1 MERRCLRN
9 QHHSGLYNGTVW
21 FIERI
26 VSADEFGGLVLEV
39 RPEDEFTAAG
49 DDPITVTTHQ
59 KFFLGRES
67 ELDIFER
74 EFCVEFDHGYA
85 LTVHKAQGSQWPN
98 IFIVDEFDEVSPRLA
113 PLALHRDHPGV
124 GPGRDPEAL
133 SRTTRSASARG
144 QRA

>member
-85 LTVHKAQGSQWPN
+85 LTVHKAQGSQRPN
-98 IFIVDEFDEVSPRLA
+98 IFIVDESMRFRHDWRRWLYTA
-113 PLALHRDHPGV
+113 I
-124 GPGRDPEAL
+124 
-133 SRTTRSASARG
+133 TRASDRVVILKP
-144 QRA
+144 